1 MNKNLKQILLMGV
14 LLGLNGCGSGTNE
27 ETTVGH
33 GPVTTQDEKK
43 ATPILTKENYVGMAH
58 MQYTKELSSATHSFP
73 KKVFSLS
80 VPNEKRVDVRS
91 SYKTYNHQ
99 KFFNEMTITNNNT
112 NLSFRVSDDQSMVYL
127 ILKEE
132 GQEIAETA
140 IPYEEFIHFLPTPV
154 K

>member
-1 MNKNLKQILLMGV
+1 
-14 LLGLNGCGSGTNE
+14 
-27 ETTVGH
+27 
-33 GPVTTQDEKK
+33 
-43 ATPILTKENYVGMAH
+43 MAH

-99 KFFNEMTITNNNT
+99 KIFNEMTITNNHT